1 MFNADLKSKMAT
13 TAEHILIKCHIMH
26 MYGHYGKINISFF
39 LETTNNGEMLK
50 YLLMDHK
57 LD

>member
-1 MFNADLKSKMAT
+1 MAT
-13 TAEHILIKCHIMH
+13 TTEHILIKCHIMH